1 MKKKNVDI
9 FISGAGPA
17 GLLASLSFASLGY
30 SVFCVDPKKPV
41 TQVNDVGA
49 DLRTTAFL
57 QPAKSFMES
66 LGLWEKLEPHAI
78 PMDVMRIID
87 AEGDKWPPREMIT
100 KDFLASD
107 ISELPFGWNI
117 PNWLL
122 RRTLMEKANNY
133 NNLELGFGLTTSS
146 FIRRDDAAFVY
157 LDDGSQIKSKL
168 VIGAD
173 GRDSLIRSKSQIQV
187 SKTEFSQNALTF
199 IVTHERPH
207 QNASIEIHR
216 SGGPFTFV
224 PMADFEGKP
233 CSSVVWMESKKNVE
247 RLLSLEVEQFEE
259 EIYDRS
265 CSHLGKLKIISHIT
279 DWPIISQIAKQLTA
293 KRTALIAEAAHVL
306 QPIGEQG
313 LNMSV
318 ADIKALYELAKDTPR
333 LSEVQ
338 EILDKYDR
346 SRRKDVNA
354 RVLGINT
361 LNEVSKSSLPLAQK
375 SRALGIS
382 FLHSSPKIRR
392 GLMKLGLG
400 LKERN
405 LER

>member
-41 TQVNDVGA
+41 TQVNNVGA

-78 PMDVMRIID
+78 PMDIMRIID
-87 AEGDKWPPREMIT
+87 AEGDKWPPREIIT
-100 KDFLASD
+100 KDFLSSD

-122 RRTLMEKANNY
+122 RRTLMEKANNF

-187 SKTEFSQNALTF
+187 SRTEFSQNALTF
-199 IVTHERPH
+199 VVTHEKPH

-224 PMADFEGKP
+224 PMADFAGKP
-233 CSSVVWMESKKNVE
+233 CSSVVWMESKKNVK

-265 CSHLGKLKIISHIT
+265 CTHLGKLKIISHIT
-279 DWPIISQIAKQLTA
+279 DWPIISQISKQLTA

-306 QPIGEQG
+306 PPIGAQG

-333 LSEVQ
+333 LSKVQ

-346 SRRKDVNA
+346 
-354 RVLGINT
+354 L
-361 LNEVSKSSLPLAQK
+361 
-375 SRALGIS
+375 
-382 FLHSSPKIRR
+382 
-392 GLMKLGLG
+392 
-400 LKERN
+400 
-405 LER
+405 